1 MRKTIIFGNAR
12 FAEITKYYI
21 ESSGGSVVAFTVD
34 GDYVNDASFCAL
46 PVVAFEEVTGAYP
59 PSGHDMVIAAGYG
72 NLNQLRAERFA
83 QAKALGY
90 RLPGF
95 VHPSN
100 TIAGNV
106 IIGENNLIFEN
117 NVILPFAR
125 IGNNVTIWCSNTIG
139 HHVEI
144 GDHTWIT
151 MSATVS
157 GEARIG
163 SHCFVGAGA
172 LFGPRIDVGERC
184 IIGAGALLMHDAG
197 PRGIYKAPASPRHR
211 VTSDRFNAV

>member
-1 MRKTIIFGNAR
+1 MRKTIIFGTAR
-12 FAEITKYYI
+12 FAEITKYYLD
-21 ESSGGSVVAFTVD
+21 SHGGRVVAFTVD
-34 GDYVNDASFCAL
+34 GDYLKDSTFCDR
-46 PVVAFEEVTGAYP
+46 PVIAFEDIAEAYP
-59 PSGHDMVIAAGYG
+59 PNDHDMVVAVGYG
-72 NLNQLRAERFA
+72 NLNSLRAERFV

-106 IIGENNLIFEN
+106 AIGANNLIFEN

-125 IGNNVTIWCSNTIG
+125 IGDNVTVWCSNTIG

-144 GDHTWIT
+144 GDHAWIT
-151 MSATVS
+151 MNATVS

-163 SHCFVGAGA
+163 SRCFVGAGA

-184 IIGAGALLMHDAG
+184 IVGAGALLMDDAAAG
-197 PRGIYKAPASPRHR
+197 GIYKAPATPRHR
-211 VTSDRFNAV
+211 VTSDRFRAV